1 MELEVKNRSTRWLLV
16 VLGIVF
22 FVAASVWIA
31 RAYLASEL
39 AENISLKNLELAVK
53 LDPHDAEYQLKL
65 GRLYEY
71 SMTEVQPQQALAHLR
86 RATELSPYD
95 PEGWLELGG
104 ALEFQGRI
112 PEAEACLRR
121 ADSLAPHIPAYQWPL
136 ANFFLLQGNIDEAF
150 RHFRVVLAG
159 TSQYDQIV
167 FRTAWKASDN
177 AEMILNELIPP
188 SIPTE
193 FSYLD
198 YLLAQQR
205 LTEAQ
210 AVWKRIVSGSEKFNP
225 QQSSAYIDAL
235 INNHRPEEAYE
246 AWSDL
251 GRKGLVQS
259 ALPRSDNDLVTN
271 GDFEDEMVNM
281 GFGWRVVSIE
291 GVYAGL
297 DSTTY
302 HSPNHALLVQ
312 FSGKQNLD
320 YAQVVQYVKVPPARS
335 YRFRAFMKTEGIT
348 TDSGPRL
355 EVVDPYNQAAVD
367 VLTENMTGNSE
378 TWISVG
384 VDFKTGPQTGLLMV
398 RLRRLPSQKLD
409 NQISGRVWLDDVRL
423 TPLSH

>member
-1 MELEVKNRSTRWLLV
+1 MELDVKNRSVRWLVV

-22 FVAASVWIA
+22 FLAASVWIA

-39 AENISLKNLELAVK
+39 ADSPSLKNLELAVK

-71 SMTEVQPQQALAHLR
+71 SMTDVQPQQALAHLR

-104 ALEFQGRI
+104 ALEFQGKI

-150 RHFRVVLAG
+150 RHFRIVLAG
-159 TSQYDQIV
+159 TAQYDQIV

-177 AEMILNELIPP
+177 AEKILNELIPP

-235 INNHRPEEAYE
+235 ITNRRPEEAYE

-297 DSTTY
+297 DTTTY
-302 HSPNHALLVQ
+302 HTPNHALLVQ

-320 YAQVVQYVKVPPARS
+320 YAQVIQYVKVHPARS
-335 YRFRAFMKTEGIT
+335 YRLQAFMKTEGIT

-378 TWISVG
+378 SWISVG
-384 VDFKTGPQTGLLMV
+384 VDFKTGPQTGLVLV

-423 TPLSH
+423 TALSH